1 VDTITEM
8 GFENPTPIQTKAIP
22 RLLEDESDMVGLAQ
36 TGTGKTAAFGLPL
49 IDLVDTRSRQ
59 VQALVLAPT
68 RELCLQ
74 ITNEFHQF
82 SKHKRDLKT
91 VAVYGGADIVGQ
103 IKAIRKGVQIIVAT
117 PGRLRDMIRRKV
129 VDLTEINYL
138 VLDEADEMLNMGF
151 KEEIDDILQNTPEE
165 KLTWLFSA
173 TMPPELR
180 RISMEYMTDPIEMS
194 VRGKE
199 IANSD
204 IDHQFV
210 LSYPRDRGE
219 VLKRFLD
226 VDPNLFGLVF
236 CRTRND
242 CRDLAAHLTT
252 SGYNADALHG
262 DLNQAQRDRVM
273 ARFRTRQLQL
283 LVATDVAARGIDV
296 NDITHVFHFNI
307 PDDLSFYTHRAGRT
321 ARAGKKGISMVFA
334 HPREDRLLRQLE
346 RRLRIQF
353 SEARIPTADDIIQ
366 KQLFHYF
373 EEVKDVKPNE
383 ALEEYLPSILLE
395 LDELNKEQL
404 IERVAALS
412 FNHFFEKYQYAED
425 LNLYRKKKRDD
436 RNSGKKH
443 KLFVNVGFMDVAGK
457 GEFISLICNQVGI
470 RGESIGRI
478 ELKRSFA
485 YFDVDER
492 VVEKVKKAF
501 QDFFLEGRSIRVN
514 DGQPHS
520 GGGKKK
526 KGGKKHKKKGG
537 KRY

>member
-1 VDTITEM
+1 
-8 GFENPTPIQTKAIP
+8 
-22 RLLEDESDMVGLAQ
+22 
-36 TGTGKTAAFGLPL
+36 
-49 IDLVDTRSRQ
+49 
-59 VQALVLAPT
+59 
-68 RELCLQ
+68 
-74 ITNEFHQF
+74 
-82 SKHKRDLKT
+82 
-91 VAVYGGADIVGQ
+91 
-103 IKAIRKGVQIIVAT
+103 
-117 PGRLRDMIRRKV
+117 
-129 VDLTEINYL
+129 
-138 VLDEADEMLNMGF
+138 
-151 KEEIDDILQNTPEE
+151 
-165 KLTWLFSA
+165 
-173 TMPPELR
+173 
-180 RISMEYMTDPIEMS
+180 
-194 VRGKE
+194 
-199 IANSD
+199 
-204 IDHQFV
+204 
-210 LSYPRDRGE
+210 
-219 VLKRFLD
+219 
-226 VDPNLFGLVF
+226 
-236 CRTRND
+236 
-242 CRDLAAHLTT
+242 
-252 SGYNADALHG
+252 
-262 DLNQAQRDRVM
+262 M

>member
-1 VDTITEM
+1 
-8 GFENPTPIQTKAIP
+8 
-22 RLLEDESDMVGLAQ
+22 
-36 TGTGKTAAFGLPL
+36 
-49 IDLVDTRSRQ
+49 
-59 VQALVLAPT
+59 
-68 RELCLQ
+68 
-74 ITNEFHQF
+74 
-82 SKHKRDLKT
+82 
-91 VAVYGGADIVGQ
+91 
-103 IKAIRKGVQIIVAT
+103 VQIIVAT